1 MEQLTSEF
9 QAVSGE
15 PVVYDA
21 ETDTLLVEIRPWP
34 SPSAAEVNEQV
45 GGEDAGEGLVIHY
58 GPDGVAHAF
67 EVEHAS
73 QRPHLVARALK
84 ALRAARGFAV

>member
-1 MEQLTSEF
+1 
-9 QAVSGE
+9 
-15 PVVYDA
+15 
-21 ETDTLLVEIRPWP
+21 
-34 SPSAAEVNEQV
+34 V

-84 ALRAARGFAV
+84 ALRAARGFAA